1 MFKPYTTEQG
11 RVYLFLKERFMLE
24 QCLVSPIS
32 CSALLLEDQNG
43 CKFAFAFQEND
54 VRQIE
59 IPAPPDREEVR
70 AFWKQFK
77 AHDPPPQLKSFDDIT
92 IWWLNHPNPL
102 TYQMALNLPDDL
114 YRHFL
119 AHMILEDEEV
129 YRLAEKGL
137 VTENEYLDIRLW
149 YHNGPF
155 RDHWL
160 GPLGVDGTGYLHGLT
175 RHYRKPNA
183 YEMHFYVMDDYYRC
197 MNHLPE

>member
-1 MFKPYTTEQG
+1 
-11 RVYLFLKERFMLE
+11 MLE

-32 CSALLLEDQNG
+32 CSALLLEDPNG
-43 CKFAFAFQEND
+43 CKFAFASQETG

-59 IPAPPDREEVR
+59 IPAPPDHEEVR

-77 AHDPPPQLKSFDDIT
+77 APAPPPQLKCFDDIT

-102 TYQMALNLPDDL
+102 TYQMDLNLPDDL

-129 YRLAEKGL
+129 YRLVEKGL

-160 GPLGVDGTGYLHGLT
+160 GPLGVDGTGYLYGLT
-175 RHYRKPNA
+175 RNYRKPNA
-183 YEMHFYVMDDYYRC
+183 YEMHFYVLDDYYRC

>member
-1 MFKPYTTEQG
+1 MFKPHTTEQG

-24 QCLVSPIS
+24 KCLVSPIS

-59 IPAPPDREEVR
+59 IPAPPEREEVR

-77 AHDPPPQLKSFDDIT
+77 ALDPPPQLKSFDDIT

-114 YRHFL
+114 YRHFPVSYTHL
-119 AHMILEDEEV
+119 FHEKHPAYHRPEIL
-129 YRLAEKGL
+129 
-137 VTENEYLDIRLW
+137 
-149 YHNGPF
+149 
-155 RDHWL
+155 
-160 GPLGVDGTGYLHGLT
+160 
-175 RHYRKPNA
+175 
-183 YEMHFYVMDDYYRC
+183 
-197 MNHLPE
+197 

>member
-1 MFKPYTTEQG
+1 
-11 RVYLFLKERFMLE
+11 MLE

-77 AHDPPPQLKSFDDIT
+77 ALDPPPQLKSFDDIT

-102 TYQMALNLPDDL
+102 TYQMDLNLPDDL

-119 AHMILEDEEV
+119 AHMILEDDSV

-137 VTENEYLDIRLW
+137 VTEKEFLDIRL
-149 YHNGPF
+149 
-155 RDHWL
+155 
-160 GPLGVDGTGYLHGLT
+160 
-175 RHYRKPNA
+175 
-183 YEMHFYVMDDYYRC
+183 
-197 MNHLPE
+197 